1 MLDCFN
7 RKINYL
13 RISVTDRCNMRCTY
27 CMPENGVKLFKHNEI
42 LSFEEI
48 YNFVKIA
55 VTLGIEKVRLTG
67 GEPLVRQGFPNLVK
81 MISSIEGIKDLSMT
95 TNGLLLFDYAEI
107 LKENGLKRINISLD
121 TLIPENYKKIT
132 RGADIEKVL
141 KGIEKA
147 KQLGFN
153 PIKINCVI
161 KDNSNEIDAQS
172 VAKYCV
178 ENDLHI
184 RYIKQMDLSKGE
196 FWVVE
201 GGSGGD
207 CLNCNRLRLT
217 SNGKLKP
224 CLFNDIEYDIKE
236 LGAEEVI
243 KKAILGKP
251 QKGNANDTSYFSNVG
266 G

>member
-7 RKINYL
+7 RQINYL

-27 CMPENGVKLFKHNEI
+27 CMPEGGVKLFKHDEI

-147 KQLGFN
+147 KQLGFD

-161 KDNSNEIDAQS
+161 KDNSNEIDAKS
-172 VAKYCV
+172 VAKY
-178 ENDLHI
+178 
-184 RYIKQMDLSKGE
+184 
-196 FWVVE
+196 
-201 GGSGGD
+201 
-207 CLNCNRLRLT
+207 
-217 SNGKLKP
+217 
-224 CLFNDIEYDIKE
+224 
-236 LGAEEVI
+236 
-243 KKAILGKP
+243 
-251 QKGNANDTSYFSNVG
+251 
-266 G
+266 